1 MLRFGILGCARIC
14 RRDMIPAMRA
24 APGIELSAIA
34 SGRAGEA
41 AKWAA
46 EYEIPRSY
54 ESYKA
59 ILADRAIDAVYL
71 PLANE
76 QHKPWVL
83 AAAAAGKHVL
93 CEKPLALDAAEAE
106 EMASACRRAGVMLM
120 EAFMWRHHPWVA
132 AAQEIIGSGRIG
144 ELRLIKMDFS
154 FTIQPGDWRLDPAR
168 GGGALFDLGCYGINL
183 SRLFGGG
190 EPTEILA
197 RSRMSESG
205 VDFTTAIILR
215 FANGVMSLL
224 DCSFECRD
232 RNRIE
237 LVGTG
242 GSLELPRG
250 VLPPDEAELI
260 VNTASGQETIR
271 FAKAHQFVGELQAF
285 AAGIKEGRLPTPAED
300 GRANMRVLEAVKQ
313 VAWASAHAS
322 ASKSS
327 QQ

>member
-14 RRDMIPAMRA
+14 RRDMIPALRA
-24 APGIELSAIA
+24 APGIELTAIA
-34 SGRAGEA
+34 SRRPGEA

-46 EYEIPRSY
+46 EFKIPQSHESY
-54 ESYKA
+54 EA
-59 ILADRAIDAVYL
+59 ILADPSIDAVYL

-93 CEKPLALDAAEAE
+93 CEKPLALDSADAE

-132 AAQEIIGSGRIG
+132 AAKDILAEGKIG

-154 FTIQPGDWRLDPAR
+154 FSIQPADWRLDPQR

-183 SRLFGGG
+183 SRLFAGG
-190 EPTEILA
+190 EPTEIIA

-205 VDFTTAIILR
+205 VDLTTAMILR
-215 FANGVMSLL
+215 FANRVTSLL
-224 DCSFECRD
+224 DCSFECLD

-237 LVGTG
+237 LVGTR

-250 VLPPDEAELI
+250 VLPPEEAEMI
-260 VNTASGQETIR
+260 VTTTSGRETIR
-271 FAKAHQFVGELQAF
+271 FPRAHQFVGELLAF
-285 AAGIKEGRLPTPAED
+285 AAGIQEGRLPAPAED
-300 GRANMRVLEAVKQ
+300 GRANMRVLDEVKKQ
-313 VAWASAHAS
+313 AW
-322 ASKSS
+322 KSS
-327 QQ
+327 L